1 MADTDTTGAP
11 RAVTSIW
18 PAVALLAFGIVAFVA
33 ARGYPATSARFPSMV
48 AGALIVLAA
57 FDIWSRSGLR
67 GAGVVGTFSGASFR
81 DREMMHNPSLA
92 EQAICIAWVAG
103 AFALMA
109 TIGIVPASAI
119 FCAAFMRL
127 RGRQTL
133 ALSAIVGLGVMA
145 FLLAVFEWALDYELY
160 RGLAFTEGGVSAW

>member
-1 MADTDTTGAP
+1 MAGTDTTGAP

-18 PAVALLAFGIVAFVA
+18 PAVALLAFAIVAFVV
-33 ARGYPATSARFPSMV
+33 ARTYPPNSARFPSMV
-48 AGALIVLAA
+48 AATLIVLAA
-57 FDIWSRSGLR
+57 LDIWSRSGLR
-67 GAGVVGTFSGASFR
+67 GAGFVETFGGAGFR
-81 DREMMHNPSLA
+81 DREMMHDPSLA
-92 EQAICIAWVAG
+92 DQAVCIAWIAG

-109 TIGIVPASAI
+109 TIGLLPASAI

-133 ALSAIVGLGVMA
+133 ALSATIGLGVTV